1 MKMCY
6 NVIKSEGLMNETE
19 GEKTVLIKRQK
30 RMANNNWAILK
41 KKKRNN
47 VQLRYTD
54 ITLGVVKIMFSY
66 LDS

>member
-30 RMANNNWAILK
+30 RTANNNWAILK